1 MSQQSG
7 RRRRRRRRPARPV
20 GQDGES
26 EVGQRSESEPASDR
40 GDRSDRG
47 RGGGRRS
54 GGASEPQQRPRTF
67 LGMPRMTVA
76 LLGGLLVAMI
86 AVFAM
91 QLIFPPEE
99 VLDVEGVQVFPDQ
112 GRRHL
117 EPGDSFDAYN
127 SFPPTSGPQPAE
139 GAAVEVYLPDDDAIP
154 NPVDMLPLLE
164 RGGVVVYYDP
174 EQYASADDPSGLLGA
189 MQSLRQFRER
199 LAVVPIEGL
208 ADQHDGAT
216 IVLAAWRTLLA
227 IAAWDAEGNDQ
238 LTAFLQN
245 APDGYYDRYRLER
258 GDSAISAGAASE

>member
-1 MSQQSG
+1 MSQQPA
-7 RRRRRRRRPARPV
+7 RRRRRRRRPARPA

-26 EVGQRSESEPASDR
+26 EVGRGAQEEPASDR
-40 GDRSDRG
+40 GERG

-117 EPGDSFDAYN
+117 AEGETFDAYN
-127 SFPPTSGPQPAE
+127 SWPPTSGPQPVQAPE
-139 GAAVEVYLPDDDAIP
+139 ADVYLPDDASIP
-154 NPVDMLPLLE
+154 QPFEMLPLLE
-164 RGGVVVYYDP
+164 RGGVVIYYDP
-174 EQYASADDPSGLLGA
+174 DVYTSADDPTDLLGA

-199 LAVVPIEGL
+199 LAVVPLAGL
-208 ADQHDGAT
+208 ADAHNGAT
-216 IVLAAWRTLLA
+216 IVIAAWKTLLA
-227 IAAWDAEGNDQ
+227 INQWNADGNEQ
-238 LTAFLQN
+238 LTAFMQN

-258 GDSAISAGAASE
+258 GESAISAGAASE

>member
-1 MSQQSG
+1 MSQQPA
-7 RRRRRRRRPARPV
+7 RRRRRRRRPARPA
-20 GQDGES
+20 GQEGES
-26 EVGQRSESEPASDR
+26 EVGRRTQEEPAADR
-40 GDRSDRG
+40 GDRG

-91 QLIFPPEE
+91 QLIFPPDE
-99 VLDVEGVQVFPDQ
+99 VLSVEGVQVFPDQ

-117 EPGDSFDAYN
+117 QDGETFDAYN
-127 SFPPTSGPQPAE
+127 SWPPTSGPQPAE
-139 GAAVEVYLPDDDAIP
+139 VFAADVYLPGDASIP
-154 NPVDMLPLLE
+154 QPFEMLPLLE
-164 RGGVVVYYDP
+164 RGGVVIYYDP
-174 EQYASADDPSGLLGA
+174 DVYTNADDPAGLLGA

-199 LAVVPIEGL
+199 LAVVPLVGL
-208 ADQHDGAT
+208 DDRHGGAT
-216 IVLAAWRTLLA
+216 IVVTAWKTLLA
-227 IAAWDAEGNDQ
+227 IDNWDADGNEQ
-238 LTAFLQN
+238 LTAFMQN